1 MPIAAVLALVGAIL
15 NFATRKP
22 FMRLIAV
29 ALALLCV
36 SGIWQLALA
45 MMT

>member
-1 MPIAAVLALVGAIL
+1 
-15 NFATRKP
+15 
-22 FMRLIAV
+22 MRLIAV

-36 SGIWQLALA
+36 SGIWQLVLA